1 MEDKM
6 SMLKHLNDDL
16 QKRKLEILEQIKI
29 TSTCPLRFSPSLFG
43 YNTLLDYIDAGTE
56 IVLDTYI
63 FIFLL
68 MLLFGLFL
76 QPILGYFM
84 PRILSDILGFIC
96 VFVIPFPVM
105 LLYYINHY
113 KKCYYKILNDWRER
127 NREKLSSL
135 HKNLDEIT
143 NKITHVNYLIN
154 TNCSE

>member
-56 IVLDTYI
+56 IVLYTYI
-63 FIFLL
+63 FIPL
-68 MLLFGLFL
+68 
-76 QPILGYFM
+76 PVIL
-84 PRILSDILGFIC
+84 IC
-96 VFVIPFPVM
+96 D
-105 LLYYINHY
+105 INHY
-113 KKCYYKILNDWRER
+113 KKCYYKILNGWRER
-127 NREKLSSL
+127 NRGKLSSL
-135 HKNLDEIT
+135 HKNLDKIT
-143 NKITHVNYLIN
+143 DKITHVNYLIN